1 MSPKRWTPATG
12 WPLPFYTFLHKQLQ
26 QSNREKMYNTA
37 YVASVIRHSNVKGN
51 AMTNTTTTTIH
62 PFNGLFSRTTWKPV
76 PERYLNETRWWSLG
90 AQWLQLDDVQ
100 AIIVIF
106 FNSCQFC
113 RIHSSFHWLPE
124 SLDYI
129 VYHYGDMFYR
139 SVCNAS
145 DGYCNSGRVA
155 SVHEQLQTDRV
166 QSAIQHSSH
175 RVFTAS

>member
-1 MSPKRWTPATG
+1 
-12 WPLPFYTFLHKQLQ
+12 
-26 QSNREKMYNTA
+26 
-37 YVASVIRHSNVKGN
+37 
-51 AMTNTTTTTIH
+51 
-62 PFNGLFSRTTWKPV
+62 
-76 PERYLNETRWWSLG
+76 LG

-106 FNSCQFC
+106 LILANSVEFIQVS
-113 RIHSSFHWLPE
+113 I
-124 SLDYI
+124 DYQSPWTI